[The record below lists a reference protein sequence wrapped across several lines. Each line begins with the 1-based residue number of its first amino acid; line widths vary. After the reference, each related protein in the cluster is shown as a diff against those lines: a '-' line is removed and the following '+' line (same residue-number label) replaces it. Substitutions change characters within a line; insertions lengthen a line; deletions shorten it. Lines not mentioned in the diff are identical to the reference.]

1 MSEQRPA
8 RTGLVEVN
16 GAKLYYEALGNGP
29 TLTLVHAGWVDNP
42 VWDTQFADFAQ
53 EYHVLRYDIRGR
65 GRSTFPD
72 LPFANEQDL
81 VSLLSA
87 LGINKT
93 ILLGLYLGAWTAV
106 DFTLQHPEMVEALI
120 LAGAAVGGLPP
131 ELQPKAR
138 TSAHTNCRRRRAGT
152 KPCTS
157 MISRHLWTW

>member
-1 MSEQRPA
+1 M
-8 RTGLVEVN
+8 
-16 GAKLYYEALGNGP
+16 
-29 TLTLVHAGWVDNP
+29 
-42 VWDTQFADFAQ
+42 WDTQFADFAQ